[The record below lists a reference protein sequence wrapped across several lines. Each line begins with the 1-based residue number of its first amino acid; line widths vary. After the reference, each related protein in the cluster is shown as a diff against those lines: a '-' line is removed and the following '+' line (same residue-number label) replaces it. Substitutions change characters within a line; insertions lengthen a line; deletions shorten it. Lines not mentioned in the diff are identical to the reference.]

1 MAISNVIYSTK
12 SLSVISSLI
21 IEAAKK
27 HTDSYERKFFLF
39 FSEILL
45 SSWWA
50 EGAFVRFHS
59 LRDWSEKIRIIFSKG
74 ACHLEAG
81 RPLTSPNRPFWPFIT
96 IFSQAGVVIWLTF
109 GENVSMIFSLYI
121 SKPPPRQSPKNCSL
135 CNKRPEDCGRK
146 QTTKSRVFEED
157 ICSTTYE
164 WTNEKEARKKLAA
177 ESWAA
182 CKHHLVL
189 TCWVLI
195 EKSTTTTTTKS

>member
-27 HTDSYERKFFLF
+27 HTDSYERKFF
-39 FSEILL
+39 FSFLRFYCPVDEQKEP
-45 SSWWA
+45 S
-50 EGAFVRFHS
+50 FVSIRY
-59 LRDWSEKIRIIFSKG
+59 RDWSEKIRIIFSKG